1 MGLGLWS
8 EQIRIRVEELQRSW
22 FWYIVYISVM
32 KTAPA
37 RSSLADAERKLRSRI
52 AQLVHGRW
60 LLHGAVAPRQRVC
73 GKPNCRC
80 AQGQL
85 HASLY
90 LVRSRRGKVQQL
102 FVPRSWEQ
110 RVRQA
115 VADYQQLERLLE
127 EVSERE
133 WKRLQDRREE

>member
-1 MGLGLWS
+1 
-8 EQIRIRVEELQRSW
+8 
-22 FWYIVYISVM
+22 M

-60 LLHGAVAPRQRVC
+60 LLHGTVAPRQRVC
-73 GKPNCRC
+73 GKPNRRC

>member
-1 MGLGLWS
+1 
-8 EQIRIRVEELQRSW
+8 
-22 FWYIVYISVM
+22 M

-60 LLHGAVAPRQRVC
+60 LLHGTVAPRQRVC

-90 LVRSRRGKVQQL
+90 LVRSRREKVQQL
-102 FVPRSWEQ
+102 FVAQLGATRAPDRLSTARAAARRGLRARVEAAPRPPGG
-110 RVRQA
+110 VTFFD
-115 VADYQQLERLLE
+115 V
-127 EVSERE
+127 
-133 WKRLQDRREE
+133 

>member
-1 MGLGLWS
+1 M
-8 EQIRIRVEELQRSW
+8 
-22 FWYIVYISVM
+22 
-32 KTAPA
+32 APWRRA
-37 RSSLADAERKLRSRI
+37 NASAASPTVA
-52 AQLVHGRW
+52 
-60 LLHGAVAPRQRVC
+60 APRV
-73 GKPNCRC
+73 NCT
-80 AQGQL
+80 
-85 HASLY
+85 ASLY

>member
-1 MGLGLWS
+1 
-8 EQIRIRVEELQRSW
+8 
-22 FWYIVYISVM
+22 M

-60 LLHGAVAPRQRVC
+60 LLHGTVAPRQRVC
-73 GKPNCRC
+73 GKPNCTPRC
-80 AQGQL
+80 AQVQQL
-85 HASLY
+85 FNCARVASLY

>member
-1 MGLGLWS
+1 
-8 EQIRIRVEELQRSW
+8 
-22 FWYIVYISVM
+22 M

-60 LLHGAVAPRQRVC
+60 LLHGTVAPRQRVC
-73 GKPNCRC
+73 GEPNCRC